1 MTKMTQWEKDSSQ
14 QIDAAGDGH
23 VSKGK
28 WQQEGEKVLRLPS
41 SAIQFLEGNKR
52 NHVKDLKPI

>member
-23 VSKGK
+23 VSKGNGSK
-28 WQQEGEKVLRLPS
+28 KVRKS
-41 SAIQFLEGNKR
+41 SDFPVLLYNF
-52 NHVKDLKPI
+52 